1 MKVSA
6 KDACA
11 GRWRGIL
18 PQVGVPA
25 SSLTGKQVP
34 CPKCKGKDRFRF
46 DDLDGRGTFYCNAC
60 GAGDGFQL
68 VSLMTGMSNREA
80 CRRAVELAGG
90 VNFEKPRPMIRSE
103 DAYRAMLSLW
113 RSSKPVTPQDDV
125 GRYLGSRGIVLP
137 PCDSLRYAPAV
148 NVTGEDGYTTL
159 PAMIARVRDACG
171 DSVNIHRTYLL
182 DGAKAPISAV
192 RKLMSTGKVEKD
204 TGCHIELC
212 DAAAEM
218 GVAEGIETALRAS
231 QRFAMPVWSAINT
244 NYLEQFQPPAICR
257 KLHIYGDA
265 DLKYGGQKAAYAL
278 AYRLVTRPSPIEV
291 VVHIP
296 GTLGKD
302 WADD

>member
-18 PQVGVPA
+18 PQVGVP
-25 SSLTGKQVP
+25 SSCLTGKQTP

-60 GAGDGFQL
+60 GPGDGFQL
-68 VSLMTGMSNREA
+68 VTLMTGLPNREA

-90 VNFEKPRPMIRSE
+90 VDFEKPRPMIRSE
-103 DAYRAMLSLW
+103 DAYRSMLSLW
-113 RSSKPVTPQDDV
+113 RVSKPITAQDDA
-125 GRYLGSRGIVLP
+125 GRYLTSRGIALP
-137 PCDSLRYAPAV
+137 SCDSLRFAPAAKV
-148 NVTGEDGYTTL
+148 MDEEGYTAL
-159 PAMIARVRDACG
+159 PAMLARVRDAVG

-182 DGAKAPISAV
+182 DGGKAPIRTV
-192 RKLMSTGKVEKD
+192 RKLMTTGKVEKD
-204 TGCHIELC
+204 RGCHVELF

-257 KLHIYGDA
+257 KLHIFGDA
-265 DLKYGGQKAAYAL
+265 DLKYGGQKSAYAL
-278 AYRLVTRPSPIEV
+278 AYRLATAPNPIAVEV
-291 VVHIP
+291 HLPDI
-296 GTLGKD
+296 LGKD